1 MVDTDEGVAREA
13 QREATKP
20 VIVGI
25 GASAGGIQALQSFFA
40 ALPDDTGAAF
50 VVIVH
55 LDPESRS
62 ELPSILATR
71 THMPVTQVA
80 ATERLQANHV
90 YVIPPDRR
98 LQLSDHEISTAEFA
112 EPRGRR
118 APIDLFFR
126 SLAGQHGEAFAVI
139 LTGAGADGALG
150 VRDVKAAGGI
160 VLVQD
165 PAEAEYAS
173 MPRNAIAT
181 GNADLVLPVRDLATH
196 LVRLI
201 RGRAVVELDE
211 QREIDEELLRQL
223 FAHLRLRTGHDFAKY
238 KRSTVMRRVMRRMQ
252 VTRTDDLKVY
262 YAFLRDNADEP
273 QALLA
278 DLLISVT
285 TFFRDADAFEALRTQ
300 IIPQLFAGK
309 SPTDVIRV
317 WVPGC
322 ATGEEAYTLAMLL
335 QEEAS
340 RHSIRPPLQVFG
352 SDLDTRALGVA
363 REGLY
368 PATIE
373 ADVSEERLRRFFVQE
388 GDHYRIRREL
398 RDMVLFA
405 AHNLLKD
412 PPFSR
417 IDLVSCR
424 NLLIY
429 LDRELQQ
436 QVSSTFHYAL
446 NPNGFLLVGSSEMVD
461 NPPGLFRT
469 VDRRTRIYQ
478 STARPG
484 DRPYLLPPLLGG
496 IRAHGH
502 YGGPGRAVA
511 PGAALNEAMLHRQA
525 IEKVAPPSALVD
537 GLHRLVHLSEHAGRY
552 LQPSGGPLSG
562 DVVDLVR
569 PELRFELRSALHR
582 AFELGQSTLSLPIL
596 VRFNGAPHPVYL
608 QVKAAGEENAADP
621 RHALVLFIEGQP
633 IERVPA
639 TPDQQAATDETV
651 RRLREELELT
661 QERLRTTR
669 EESESANEELRAA
682 NEELQSI
689 NEEYRSTSEELE
701 TSKEEL
707 QSINEEL
714 QTVNAELKL
723 KLEAVSRGHNDLQ
736 NLMAATDFGTLF
748 LDADLRIKRF
758 TRQVTDLIRITPND
772 EERPISDFALQLDYD
787 GFLTDLKTVLAQLA
801 PIRREIRGH
810 DARWYDI
817 RMRPYRTSEDRI
829 EGVVITFVDITD
841 RLQVEQ
847 ALRDSEHALR
857 QDKRLV
863 ELSHDPIFMWDV
875 DGGIIE
881 WNRGSEELYGYSRAE
896 ALGKRK
902 EVLLGTSVPGSS
914 FAELRAKL
922 LETGTWSGELTHRT
936 KDGRELMVESRIVL
950 DRVDGRRFAL
960 ESTHDITEHKT
971 FEERQQL
978 LLRELTHRIK
988 NTLAVVQ
995 AIAHQTQRYSQS
1007 PEDFIKRFD
1016 GRLQALSNAHSLLVG
1031 SSWTGAEVAA
1041 IARSQLD
1048 AYRSADNPNRLR
1060 IDGHPVTLPADLATP
1075 LGLVLHELATNA
1087 AKHGALSRPGGTVM
1101 LRWSMTSRN
1110 NIPTLTV
1117 VWSETGGPPVQPP
1130 TTSGFGGVLIEN
1142 GLPQAVVRR
1151 EFRPEGLVCT
1161 MDIPLPEAVHNE
1173 AIRPT

>member
-1 MVDTDEGVAREA
+1 MVDNMDGGTREA

-20 VIVGI
+20 VIVGV

-55 LDPESRS
+55 LDPQSRS

-71 THMPVTQVA
+71 THMPVSQVA

-90 YVIPPDRR
+90 YVIPPDRQ

-126 SLAGQHGEAFAVI
+126 SLAGQHGDAFAVI
-139 LTGAGADGALG
+139 LSGAGADGALG
-150 VRDVKAAGGI
+150 VRDVKEAGGI
-160 VLVQD
+160 ILVQD
-165 PAEAEYAS
+165 PAEAEYPS

-181 GNADLVLPVRDLATH
+181 GNADLVMPVRDLATN

-201 RGRAVVELDE
+201 RGKAVVELDE
-211 QREIDEELLRQL
+211 QREIDEEQLRQL
-223 FAHLRLRTGHDFAKY
+223 FAHLRLRTGHDFSKY
-238 KRSTVMRRVMRRMQ
+238 KRSTVMRRLIRRMQ
-252 VTRTDDLKVY
+252 VTRTDDLDAY
-262 YAFLRDNADEP
+262 YAFLRDNADEA

-322 ATGEEAYTLAMLL
+322 ATGEEAYTLAILL
-335 QEEAS
+335 QEESS
-340 RHSIRPPLQVFG
+340 RQTIRPPLQVFG
-352 SDLDTRALGVA
+352 SDLDTRALGIA

-373 ADVSEERLRRFFVQE
+373 ADVSEERLRRFFLQE
-388 GDHYRIRREL
+388 GDHYRVRREL

-417 IDLVSCR
+417 IDLISCR

-429 LDRELQQ
+429 LDRDLQQ
-436 QVSSTFHYAL
+436 QVCSTFYYAL
-446 NPNGFLLVGSSEMVD
+446 NPNGFLLLGSSEMVD
-461 NPPGLFRT
+461 NPPGLFRA
-469 VDRRTRIYQ
+469 VDRKARIYQ

-484 DRPYLLPPLLGG
+484 DKPHLLPPLLGG
-496 IRAHGH
+496 IAVHQH
-502 YGGPGRAVA
+502 YTGLGRPLA
-511 PGAALNEAMLHRQA
+511 PSAALNEAVLHRQA
-525 IEKVAPPSALVD
+525 IEKVAPPSVLVD
-537 GLHRLVHLSEHAGRY
+537 GLHRVVHLSEHAGRY

-582 AFELGQSTLSLPIL
+582 AFELGQSTLTLPIL
-596 VRFNGAPHPVYL
+596 VRFNGAPHPVHL
-608 QVKAAGEENAADP
+608 QVKPAGEENAADP
-621 RHALVLFIEGQP
+621 RHAVVLFIEGEP
-633 IERVPA
+633 VERVPA
-639 TPDQQAATDETV
+639 MPDQQAATDETV
-651 RRLREELELT
+651 CRLREELELT
-661 QERLRTTR
+661 RERLRTTR
-669 EESESANEELRAA
+669 EESEAANEELRAA

-723 KLEAVSRGHNDLQ
+723 KLDAVSRGANDLQ

-758 TRQVTDLIRITPND
+758 TRQVTSLIRITPND
-772 EERPISDFALQLDYD
+772 EGRPISDFALQLEYD
-787 GFLTDLKTVLAQLA
+787 GFLTDLKAVLAHPA
-801 PIRREIRGH
+801 PIRREVRSR

-817 RMRPYRTSEDRI
+817 RMRPYRTGDDRI

-841 RLQVEQ
+841 RRQVEA
-847 ALRDSEHALR
+847 ALRDSEQTLQR
-857 QDKRLV
+857 DKRLV
-863 ELSHDPIFMWDV
+863 ELSHDPIFMWDI
-875 DGGIIE
+875 DGGILE
-881 WNRGSEELYGYSRAE
+881 WNRGSEELYGYSREE
-896 ALGKRK
+896 ALGKKK

-922 LETGTWSGELTHRT
+922 LDSGTWSGELTHRT
-936 KDGRELMVESRIVL
+936 KDGRELTVESRIVL
-950 DRVDGRRFAL
+950 DRVGGRRFAL
-960 ESTHDITEHKT
+960 ESTRDITERRML
-971 FEERQQL
+971 EQRQQL
-978 LLRELTHRIK
+978 LLGELSHRIK

-995 AIAHQTQRYSQS
+995 AIAHQTQRYSRS

-1016 GRLQALSNAHSLLVG
+1016 GRLQALSNAHSLLLG
-1031 SSWTGAEVAA
+1031 SSWTGAEVEA

-1048 AYRSADNPNRLR
+1048 AYRSADNPDRLR
-1060 IDGHPVTLPADLATP
+1060 IEGDPVTLPADLATP
-1075 LGLVLHELATNA
+1075 FGLVLHELATNA
-1087 AKHGALSRPGGTVM
+1087 AKHGALSSPGGGVS
-1101 LRWSMTSRN
+1101 LRWSMATRN
-1110 NIPTLTV
+1110 KTPTLTV
-1117 VWSETGGPPVQPP
+1117 VWSESGGPPVQPP
-1130 TTSGFGGVLIEN
+1130 KKSGFGGVLIEN

-1161 MDIPLPEAVHNE
+1161 MEIPVPEASDNGS
-1173 AIRPT
+1173 IGQT